1 MSSVLFDTPGP
12 RSRRRHLIGSV
23 IGVIALIGIVVWV
36 FLRLQKNGALEP
48 ETWEVL
54 SYPAVWEALGRGLV
68 ATLKAAALAAVLAV
82 LLGALMTALH
92 LAPTRWLSVPAKV
105 YIELFRGLPVL
116 LLMFFP
122 IAMFTSMTYFTGVV
136 IGLALYNSAII
147 AEILR
152 SGVTALPSG
161 QREAGLAIGL
171 TPTATLRLVE
181 FPQAVRIML
190 PSLVSQVVVLLKDT
204 SLGYVITYEEL
215 LQTVRQLK
223 NYYATTFGSEVVF
236 PIFFTGAA
244 IYILVNMTLSQVA
257 NWLARR
263 GSKKAAGAPRRRADV
278 EANTAG
284 G

>member
-1 MSSVLFDTPGP
+1 MSSVLFDAPGP
-12 RSRRRHLIGSV
+12 RSRRRHRIASV
-23 IGVIALIGIVVWV
+23 IGVLALLGVGVWV

-54 SYPAVWEALGRGLV
+54 TYSGAWRALGRGLL

-82 LLGALMTALH
+82 LIGALMTALR
-92 LAPTRWLSVPAKV
+92 LSPIPWLSWPAKV

-152 SGVTALPSG
+152 SGVAALPGG

-171 TPTATLRLVE
+171 TSSATLRLVE

-215 LQTVRQLK
+215 LQSIRNLK
-223 NYYATTFGSEVVF
+223 NYYATFFGSDVVF

-244 IYILVNMTLSQVA
+244 IYILVNMTISQIA
-257 NWLARR
+257 SWLARR
-263 GSKKAAGAPRRRADV
+263 GNKKAASASVESEADV
-278 EANTAG
+278 AG
-284 G
+284 